1 MFNQPIRNL
10 LEQQKF
16 LTASP
21 DTTVYVAAEKMA
33 SRRVGALL
41 VVENERLVGIVT
53 ERDVLFRVVA
63 QGRDASRT
71 RICEVMS
78 AAPITLAPDK
88 SYGHAL
94 LLMQVNGFRHIPVVE
109 NDRPIGIISSRS
121 AMDPD
126 LEEFTSE
133 ARRREYYR

>member
-21 DTTVYVAAEKMA
+21 DTTVYEAAEKMA
-33 SRRVGALL
+33 DRRVGAIL